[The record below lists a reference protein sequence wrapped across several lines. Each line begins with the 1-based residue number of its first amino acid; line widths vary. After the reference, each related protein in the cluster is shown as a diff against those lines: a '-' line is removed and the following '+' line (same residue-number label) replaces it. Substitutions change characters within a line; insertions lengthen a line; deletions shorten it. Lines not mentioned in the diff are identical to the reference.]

1 MSKKW
6 LKGFKKPKTEV
17 PAPRLRPAI
26 DAEFTS
32 ICAEIG
38 QAKYKIAALESQV
51 NASFARINELSAE
64 SNERAKLDAEVKQ
77 EVEQTPSG
85 AV

>member
-6 LKGFKKPKTEV
+6 LKGFKKPEVQV

-32 ICAEIG
+32 ICSEIG
-38 QAKYKIAALESQV
+38 LAKYKIAALESQV
-51 NASFARINELSAE
+51 NASFVRINELSAE
-64 SNERAKLDAEVKQ
+64 SNERAKLDAEAKQ
-77 EVEQTPSG
+77 EEQTSG